1 MTPEEANR
9 LLAHAAAFDNRQPS
23 RVAAQAWAAALH
35 DVPLDDDTLAAV
47 ARFYGTPPPRP
58 GEKLWMQPHD
68 VRTHR
73 RLLRAERLEGFEYVP
88 QPDDDDPARYL
99 ANLRAQRAAVAAG
112 RRPAAPARPALPAA
126 PDRDVAEL
134 VGGSIGRTVPN
145 HDEPEPPKPGSP
157 LSVPC
162 PTCTARTGYHC
173 RMRLGI
179 RRTVHP
185 TRARVAAG
193 LPSYNPA
200 DQAEAE
206 RRRAAS
212 AAALANLSPAER
224 AQLTA
229 HIHAQQQ
236 EAS

>member
-1 MTPEEANR
+1 MNNQETTALCRYVRALCPQQRFDEYTPDAWHD
-9 LLAHAAAFDNRQPS
+9 LLGDQQLADAREAAARIARRQPF
-23 RVAAQAWAAALH
+23 VA
-35 DVPLDDDTLAAV
+35 PSEILAEI
-47 ARFYGTPPPRP
+47 RKIRS
-58 GEKLWMQPHD
+58 
-68 VRTHR
+68 
-73 RLLRAERLEGFEYVP
+73 ERLVGFEYVP
-88 QPDDDDPARYL
+88 MDADEDPRTYL

-162 PTCTARTGYHC
+162 PTCTARTGHHC

-212 AAALANLSPAER
+212 AAALANLTPAER
-224 AQLTA
+224 AQLAA